1 VRIVADGTE
10 PARRL
15 VEQRRFQQLVV
26 IRLVVVGVLVKFVKF
41 VKFVEFVE
49 LVELVVDVID
59 VVDVVVIELV
69 VVGIVLEL
77 RRRIVEQFVRV
88 RWFVVV
94 EPQPA
99 GGRASRCRRRGV
111 ARAAGLS
118 RGYRAAISIEAVV
131 SARRP

>member
-26 IRLVVVGVLVKFVKF
+26 VRLVVVGVLVKFV
-41 VKFVEFVE
+41 EF
-49 LVELVVDVID
+49 VELVVDVI
-59 VVDVVVIELV
+59 DVVVIELV